1 VTDTPR
7 SPSAVQLLSDLQHSD
22 ELKHQPSA
30 AAGLPA
36 QLAMLRAWQA
46 DRLAHTYAD
55 LLADPHDRPACE
67 FFLSDIYAPRDFS
80 QRDHDLER
88 IHKFLSR
95 VLPASTI
102 QLLTR
107 TVELNSLTTTLD
119 GDLLRVLVDQLGV
132 TASATDTLTAELYAE
147 AYRICDNHAE
157 RVHQIDLT
165 QSVLRQVSEGARL
178 LIVGVAMKMV
188 KVPAQSAGWV
198 EIYDFLERGYGA
210 FRQMKDA
217 KNFVATIAQRELSL
231 LDLMY
236 ADDVA
241 GFKQLAGLS

>member
-1 VTDTPR
+1 MTDAPG
-7 SPSAVQLLSDLQHSD
+7 SPNAVQLLSELQHSD
-22 ELKHQPSA
+22 ELKHQPTVA
-30 AAGLPA
+30 GGLPA

-55 LLADPHDRPACE
+55 LLANPQDRPACE

-95 VLPASTI
+95 VLPAATI

-107 TVELNSLTTTLD
+107 TVELNSLTTALD
-119 GDLLRVLVDQLGV
+119 GDLLQVLVDQLGV
-132 TASATDTLTAELYAE
+132 TDAVTAELYAE

-165 QSVLRQVSEGARL
+165 QSILRQVSEGARL

-188 KVPAQSAGWV
+188 KVPAQTAGWV

>member
-1 VTDTPR
+1 MTAAPR
-7 SPSAVQLLSDLQHSD
+7 SPNAVQLLSDLQHSA
-22 ELKHQPSA
+22 ELQHQPSA
-30 AAGLPA
+30 ADGLHP

-46 DRLAHTYAD
+46 HRLAHTYAD
-55 LLADPHDRPACE
+55 LLADPHYRPACE

-95 VLPASTI
+95 VLPAATI
-102 QLLTR
+102 RLLTG

-119 GDLLRVLVDQLGV
+119 KRLLQVLVDQLAV
-132 TASATDTLTAELYAE
+132 TDAVTAELYAE
-147 AYRICDNHAE
+147 AYRMCDNHAE
-157 RVHQIDLT
+157 RARQIDLT
-165 QSVLRQVSEGARL
+165 QSILRQVGEGARL
-178 LIVGVAMKMV
+178 LVVGIAMKMV

-198 EIYDFLERGYGA
+198 EIYDFLERGYQA

-217 KNFVATIAQRELSL
+217 KTFVATIAQREMGL
-231 LDLMY
+231 LDLIY

-241 GFKQLAGLS
+241 GFKKLAGLS

>member
-1 VTDTPR
+1 MTDAPR
-7 SPSAVQLLSDLQHSD
+7 SPNAIQLLSDLQHSD
-22 ELKHQPSA
+22 ELKHVPTA
-30 AAGLPA
+30 ADGLPA

-80 QRDHDLER
+80 QRDYDLER
-88 IHKFLSR
+88 IHQFLAR
-95 VLPASTI
+95 VLPAATI
-102 QLLTR
+102 QLLTK
-107 TVELNSLTTTLD
+107 TVELNTLTTTLD
-119 GDLLRVLVDQLGV
+119 DRLLHVLVDQLG
-132 TASATDTLTAELYAE
+132 ATETLTAELYAE
-147 AYRICDNHAE
+147 AYRRCDNYAE

-165 QSVLRQVSEGARL
+165 HSILIKVGKGARL
-178 LIVGVAMKMV
+178 LIVGVAMKMA
-188 KVPAQSAGWV
+188 KIPAQSAGWV

-217 KNFVATIAQRELSL
+217 PHFVATIAERELGL
-231 LDLMY
+231 LDRMY

-241 GFKQLAGLS
+241 GFKTLAGLS

>member
-1 VTDTPR
+1 
-7 SPSAVQLLSDLQHSD
+7 LLQ
-22 ELKHQPSA
+22 
-30 AAGLPA
+30 
-36 QLAMLRAWQA
+36 
-46 DRLAHTYAD
+46 
-55 LLADPHDRPACE
+55 
-67 FFLSDIYAPRDFS
+67 
-80 QRDHDLER
+80 
-88 IHKFLSR
+88 
-95 VLPASTI
+95 
-102 QLLTR
+102 
-107 TVELNSLTTTLD
+107 
-119 GDLLRVLVDQLGV
+119 VLVDQLGV
-132 TASATDTLTAELYAE
+132 TDTVAAELYAE

-188 KVPAQSAGWV
+188 KVPAQTAGWV

-217 KNFVATIAQRELSL
+217 KKFVATIAQRELSL

-236 ADDVA
+236 ADDMA

>member
-1 VTDTPR
+1 MTDAPR
-7 SPSAVQLLSDLQHSD
+7 PPNAVQLLSELQHSD
-22 ELKHQPSA
+22 ELKHQPTA
-30 AAGLPA
+30 ADGLDP

-46 DRLAHTYAD
+46 NRLAHTYAD

-95 VLPASTI
+95 VLPATTI

-107 TVELNSLTTTLD
+107 TVELNSLSATLD
-119 GDLLRVLVDQLGV
+119 NDLLHVLIDQLGV
-132 TASATDTLTAELYAE
+132 TDALTAELYAE
-147 AYRICDNHAE
+147 AYRICDNYAE

-165 QSVLRQVSEGARL
+165 HSILRQVGEGARL
-178 LIVGVAMKMV
+178 LIVGIAMKMV
-188 KVPAQSAGWV
+188 KLPAQSAGWV

-217 KNFVATIAQRELSL
+217 KHFVATIAERELGL

-236 ADDVA
+236 ADDVV
-241 GFKQLAGLS
+241 GFKTLAGLS

>member
-1 VTDTPR
+1 MTDATRP
-7 SPSAVQLLSDLQHSD
+7 PSAVQLLHDLQHSE
-22 ELKHQPSA
+22 ELQHQPSA
-30 AAGLPA
+30 ADGLHP
-36 QLAMLRAWQA
+36 QMAMLREWQA
-46 DRLAHTYAD
+46 NRLAHTYAD
-55 LLADPHDRPACE
+55 LLADPGYRPACE

-95 VLPASTI
+95 VLPAATI
-102 QLLTR
+102 QLLTA
-107 TVELNSLTTTLD
+107 TVELNSMTNTLD
-119 GDLLRVLVDQLGV
+119 NRLLQVLVDQLGV
-132 TASATDTLTAELYAE
+132 TDAVTAELYAE
-147 AYRICDNHAE
+147 AYRACDNQAE
-157 RVHQIDLT
+157 RVRQIDLT
-165 QSVLRQVSEGARL
+165 QSVLRQVSEGARY

-188 KVPAQSAGWV
+188 KVPAQRAGWV

-217 KNFVATIAQRELSL
+217 KHFVATIAQREMGL

-241 GFKQLAGLS
+241 GFKTLAGLS